1 MMKKIIFICVLCFS
15 TLSFADLGSTIFSFD
30 GKDFTRTDTTLID
43 ENGEVAVNTK
53 LDHNNPGYKALLKKK
68 SWSGKVTL
76 FGKEYDSNYAPL
88 TDKNGK
94 LIGALNVF
102 KDAD

>member
-1 MMKKIIFICVLCFS
+1 MKKIIFICLFCFS
-15 TLSFADLGSTIFSFD
+15 TLSFAELTSTIFSFD
-30 GKDFTRTDTTLID
+30 GKDFIRTETALMD
-43 ENGEVAVNTK
+43 ENGDSAVNTK

-76 FGKEYDSNYAPL
+76 FGNKYDSNYAPL

-94 LIGALNVF
+94 LIGALMVS
-102 KDAD
+102 KDAE